1 MHLNDARG
9 LAQSLSE
16 LLKDAH
22 QTLEGARETPEL
34 VAWVTGH
41 LGCELNAVVNVVSR
55 FPGWEHVNLQRG
67 VDAYLAAHTPDA
79 EWFGIAGQGREHEDF
94 INMLASAAK
103 GWSSFEPGAVDYAT
117 AAIGPDETTEV
128 VSFGLVLTVSP
139 DGGPVVL
146 GLRGAQE
153 HQAPQ
158 CQIVVLA
165 PDRSSATRTRDEIER
180 LTRELDLYRGQI
192 LSFTWSEHRG
202 NDLVTFLPRPGLTAD
217 QVILPDGVLA
227 TIERHII
234 GIAEHAVRLRE
245 HGQHLKRG
253 LLLHGPPGTGKTH
266 TVRYLMGRMS
276 DCTVIVVTGTAIRFV
291 SQAAGLARRL
301 QPAIVVLE
309 DVDLIAQ
316 DRSFTDD
323 GNPLLFSLLDAMDG
337 VGADA
342 DVTFVLTT
350 NRADV
355 LERALADRP
364 GRVDLA
370 VEIPKP
376 DEAGRAALLRLYARD
391 LRLEADLG
399 PVVAKTEGA
408 TASFFKELLRRAV
421 LDALRAG
428 EGEPVLT
435 DEHLGRALEE
445 MLTQREALT
454 RSLLGSGRPV
464 MSEDEQYA
472 GGPPYDED
480 PDDDGEPG
488 QGSYGGQFGVP
499 FPQPAPGFPGGAPSG
514 GFIGFYEP

>member
-1 MHLNDARG
+1 MHLNDARE

-22 QTLEGARETPEL
+22 QTLDGARETPEL
-34 VAWVTGH
+34 VARVTGH

-55 FPGWEHVNLQRG
+55 FPAWEHVNLQRG
-67 VDAYLAAHTPDA
+67 VDAYLAARTPDA

-103 GWSSFEPGAVDYAT
+103 GWSSYEPGAVDYAT

-128 VSFGLVLTVSP
+128 VSFGLVLTFSP

-146 GLRGAQE
+146 GLRGATDS
-153 HQAPQ
+153 PQ

-180 LTRELDLYRGQI
+180 LTREHDIYRGQI

-202 NDLVTFLPRPGLTAD
+202 NDLVTFLPRPELTAD
-217 QVILPDGVLA
+217 QVVLPDGVLE
-227 TIERHII
+227 TVERHIV

-301 QPAIVVLE
+301 QPAIVILE
-309 DVDLIAQ
+309 DVDLVAQ
-316 DRSFTDD
+316 DRSYTED

-376 DEAGRAALLRLYARD
+376 DATGRAALLRLYARD
-391 LRLEADLG
+391 LRLEADLD
-399 PVVAKTEGA
+399 PVVVRTEGA

-435 DEHLGRALEE
+435 DAHLGRALDE
-445 MLTQREALT
+445 MLTERETLT
-454 RSLLGSGRPV
+454 RSLLGSGRRV
-464 MSEDEQYA
+464 TGEDPDDGE
-472 GGPPYDED
+472 PPYDAD
-480 PDDDGEPG
+480 PDDDGEPIDG
-488 QGSYGGQFGVP
+488 AYGGHFGGP
-499 FPQPAPGFPGGAPSG
+499 FPAPAPGFPRGAASHGFSG
-514 GFIGFYEP
+514 FHES